1 MCELDIIFW
10 KVVTL
15 YYSMIIKHEIH
26 LFGKRMRFVIN
37 ISTWDGEKIL
47 HTFIYDEEGNEMS
60 LYEK

>member
-1 MCELDIIFW
+1 
-10 KVVTL
+10 
-15 YYSMIIKHEIH
+15 MIIKHEIH